1 MATIGVR
8 TRTVVEQRSRS
19 VLHRD
24 LLHPPRSSR
33 DTLTVV
39 SLAAPPTPARSA
51 SLSLEAE
58 AR

>member
-19 VLHRD
+19 ALHRD
-24 LLHPPRSSR
+24 HLHPSRSSR

-39 SLAAPPTPARSA
+39 SLAAPPAPALSA
-51 SLSLEAE
+51 EGE
-58 AR
+58 GQ